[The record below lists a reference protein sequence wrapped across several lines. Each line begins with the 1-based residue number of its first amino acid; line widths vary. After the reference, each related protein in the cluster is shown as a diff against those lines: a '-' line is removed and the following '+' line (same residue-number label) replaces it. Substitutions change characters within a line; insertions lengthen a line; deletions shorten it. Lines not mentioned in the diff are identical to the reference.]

1 MKPPTEAPSTDVA
14 TPVARFSPR
23 YMAAKASRALR
34 RLGTRRVRTP
44 TVLQMEAVECGAAA
58 LAMVLAYYEKFVPLE
73 ELRVACGVS
82 RDGSKASNMVKAG
95 RRYGLDSAGYRKE
108 PNELRSCPLP
118 AIVHWNFNH
127 FVVLD
132 GFSED
137 KVFLNDP
144 ATGPRTVTAQEF
156 DEAFTGVVL
165 TFRRGPE
172 FVRSGAASSML
183 PALRSRLIGSGAA
196 VLFVVLAGIALAV
209 PSTVVPT
216 FTRVFIDQVL
226 VRELV
231 SWTKPLF
238 VAMGVAT
245 LLIAALTA
253 IQQQHLLRLETKFAL
268 STSASF
274 FWHVLR
280 LPIQFFTQR
289 SAGEIGSRVALNDR
303 IAQLLSGDLATTALN
318 ALVLLV
324 YAGLMV
330 QYDVMLTSVA
340 IAIAGLNIVALK
352 YVSRKRTD
360 LNRRL
365 LQDQGKLIGTAVNGL
380 MTIETLKAMGAES
393 DFFSRWSGQQAKVV
407 NAQQELALQ
416 TQTLSLLPPFLLAVN
431 TAVLL
436 GLGGMRVMD
445 GRLSIGLLIA
455 FQALMLGFIGPINKM
470 VDLASTMQEVRGDL
484 SRLDDVLGAARDPN
498 ADIADPDTELPADG
512 VVGAVR
518 TKLSGR
524 VELRDVTFGYSPLDP
539 PLIEGM
545 NLSLR
550 PGSRV
555 ALVGGSGSGK
565 STVARLVSGLHQPWR
580 GEILFDGVSREKIP
594 RSIMTTSFAVVDQ
607 DIFLFEDSI
616 KENVTLWDS
625 SVAESDMIQAARDSA
640 IHDDV
645 TARSGG
651 YNSRVEE
658 AGRNFSGG
666 QRQRL
671 EITRALAGN
680 PTILVL
686 DEATSALDPQTES
699 LIDDNL
705 RRRGCTCLLVAHRL
719 STIRDCDEIIVL
731 QRGKI
736 VQRGTH
742 DTMKDVAGPYRDLIA
757 AE

>member
-1 MKPPTEAPSTDVA
+1 MNPEAPARPSRF
-14 TPVARFSPR
+14 ARFAPR
-23 YMAAKASRALR
+23 YLVSQGARALR
-34 RLGTRRVRTP
+34 RRTRRVHTP

-58 LAMVLAYYEKFVPLE
+58 LAMVLAHYNKFVALE

-82 RDGSKASNMVKAG
+82 RDGSKASNMVKAA
-95 RRYGLDSAGYRKE
+95 RRYGLEAAGYRKE
-108 PNELRSCPLP
+108 PHELRSSPLP
-118 AIVHWNFNH
+118 AIIHWNFNH

-132 GFSED
+132 GFSDD

-165 TFRRGPE
+165 TFHKGPQFARGG
-172 FVRSGAASSML
+172 SASSMVS
-183 PALRSRLIGSGAA
+183 ALRSRLSGSESA

-226 VRELV
+226 VRDLV
-231 SWTKPLF
+231 GWTKPLLLTMA
-238 VAMGVAT
+238 VTTV
-245 LLIAALTA
+245 LIAALTA
-253 IQQQHLLRLETKFAL
+253 IQQRHLLRLETKFAL
-268 STSASF
+268 TTSATF

-289 SAGEIGSRVALNDR
+289 SAGEIGARVALNDR
-303 IAQLLSGDLATTALN
+303 IALLLSGDLATTALN
-318 ALVLLV
+318 ALIILL
-324 YAGLMV
+324 YAALMI
-330 QYDVMLTSVA
+330 QYDVLLTLIA
-340 IAIAGLNIVALK
+340 IAIAGLNIAALK
-352 YVSRKRTD
+352 YVSRRRTD
-360 LNRRL
+360 LSRRL
-365 LQDQGKLIGTAVNGL
+365 LQDQGKMIGTAMNGL
-380 MTIETLKAMGAES
+380 ATIETLKAMGAEG
-393 DFFSRWSGQQAKVV
+393 DFFSRWSGQQAKVA
-407 NAQQELALQ
+407 NAQQELAFQ
-416 TQTLSLLPPFLLAVN
+416 TQRLSLMPPFLLAVN
-431 TAVLL
+431 SAVLL
-436 GLGGMRVMD
+436 GVGGMRVMD
-445 GRLSIGLLIA
+445 GRLSIGMLIA
-455 FQALMLGFIGPINKM
+455 FQALMFGFIGPINRL

-484 SRLDDVLGAARDPN
+484 SRLDDVLRAARDPH
-498 ADIADPDTELPADG
+498 ADAVDSEDG
-512 VVGAVR
+512 APEAGGAVVP
-518 TKLSGR
+518 TKLSGHL
-524 VELRDVTFGYSPLDP
+524 ELKDVTFGYSPLDP

-545 NLSLR
+545 NLKLR

-565 STVARLVSGLHQPWR
+565 STVARLVSGLVNPWR
-580 GEILFDGVSREKIP
+580 GEILFDGLTRTQIP

-607 DIFLFEDSI
+607 DIFLFEDTV
-616 KENVTLWDS
+616 KENIRLWDGT
-625 SVAESDMIQAARDSA
+625 VAESDMIQAARDSV

-645 TARSGG
+645 TARPGG
-651 YNSRVEE
+651 YDSGVEE
-658 AGRNFSGG
+658 TGRNFSGG

-671 EITRALAGN
+671 EIARALVGN

-699 LIDDNL
+699 EVDDNL

-731 QRGKI
+731 ERGKI

-742 DTMKDVAGPYRDLIA
+742 ESMKDVKGPYLDLIA